1 MIEAPLKPETKKMSG
16 IIRLGF
22 VELLVNDLS
31 RASNFYSRILGLQET
46 HQEDGRLFF
55 KCWDE
60 YDHHSVILKNGTGPG
75 LVKLGWKVGSE
86 RDLEQLE
93 QEIEKYGVPV
103 KRISKREEAAVG
115 EALSFIAPSGQSMML
130 YADMDQPGKRIVPPD
145 IIPEGL
151 TGIAPLHLDHLVI
164 SAEDADEAVNF
175 LTSVLGFRISE
186 QILDPEGHAV
196 ASFLFRTNKAHD
208 IAVVHG
214 PAGRFHHL
222 AFGLEDRSDVKRAA
236 EIVSQHQQVEVPP
249 SQHGITRGCTTYFRD
264 SEGNRIETFAGGYMT
279 YPDFPTITWST
290 EHMDR
295 ATFYFGGPTNPDMFM
310 EWL

>member
-1 MIEAPLKPETKKMSG
+1 MSG

-31 RASNFYSRILGLQET
+31 KASNFYRQILGLQQT
-46 HQEDGRLFF
+46 QAEDGRLFF

-60 YDHHSVILKNGTGPG
+60 YDHHSVVLKNGSNPG
-75 LVKLGWKVGSE
+75 LVKMGWKVESE
-86 RDLEQLE
+86 QDLEQLE
-93 QEIEKYGVPV
+93 RKIEDYGIPV
-103 KRISKREEAAVG
+103 KRISKNAEAAVG
-115 EALSFIAPSGQSMML
+115 EALSFVAPSGQAMML
-130 YADMDQPGKRIVPPD
+130 YSEMDQVGKGIAPPEIVPK
-145 IIPEGL
+145 GL

-175 LTSVLGFRISE
+175 LTSVLGFRVSE
-186 QILDPEGHAV
+186 QILDPAGHAV

-208 IAVVHG
+208 IAIVHG

-222 AFGLEDRSDVKRAA
+222 AFHLDDWSEVKRAA
-236 EIVSQHQQVEVPP
+236 ELLAQHQQIVEVPP

-264 SEGNRIETFAGGYMT
+264 TAGNRIETFAGGYMT
-279 YPDFPTITWST
+279 YPDFPTVTWST
-290 EHMDR
+290 EQMDR
-295 ATFYFGGPTNPDMFM
+295 ATFYFGGPSSPDKFM